1 MRQFAQCMALVIAG
15 FLLSACS
22 GRSAS
27 QQALID
33 QNNTLATEI
42 ADLRA
47 SATVSSDLLM
57 ATVEQASTDVAR
69 VMNQQ
74 SQMIATLRA
83 RGMDI
88 TLPIDPLAVNPV
100 ATVPGQQVAITPAAP
115 LGATATIPFASAF
128 TSTPSSSQPTTQPAA
143 AGGRLLSE
151 VVTSSG
157 VGADDCAAGVTN
169 QFTTTTTEIYV
180 VAVATNI
187 PEGTTISSRWLQN
200 GTEVALFPVTFNFI
214 ERACIW
220 FFATSTD
227 FAFTAGSYTVSL
239 EVNGTVEGQTTFTI
253 Q

>member
-1 MRQFAQCMALVIAG
+1 MRQFVQFMVLMTAG
-15 FLLSACS
+15 FLFSACS

-33 QNNTLATEI
+33 QNNDLGTQI

-57 ATVEQASTDVAR
+57 ATVEQASTNVAR
-69 VMNQQ
+69 VGTQQ
-74 SQMIATLRA
+74 SQMIGTLAA

-88 TLPIDPLAVNPV
+88 NVPIDPLAALPV
-100 ATVPGQQVAITPAAP
+100 ATVPGQQIAITPVAP
-115 LGATATIPFASAF
+115 LGATATLPFASAF
-128 TSTPSSSQPTTQPAA
+128 TSTPSSLQPTTDSATI
-143 AGGRLLSE
+143 GGELLSE

-157 VGADDCAAGVTN
+157 VGADDCATGVTN
-169 QFTTTTTEIYV
+169 QFTTTTAEIYV
-180 VAVATNI
+180 VAVANNI

-214 ERACIW
+214 EQACIW

-239 EVNGTVEGQTTFTI
+239 EVNGTVAGQTTFTI